1 MTRNGKIARLPQ
13 AVRNTLNQR
22 LGDGEQGKQLVAWLN
37 DLPEVRQVMEA
48 QFQGKPVTEQN
59 LSEWK
64 QGGYLDWLRH
74 QEALVFARTAKEQ
87 AQELAEETGSAPMTD
102 VLSASVALLLAK
114 MIRQLEQTP
123 DATPETRQE
132 VLALIREWTAVRKG
146 DHYAARLKMRQADWD
161 KEQAKIA
168 EEEGKAAEALNK
180 AVLEENSL
188 EGRIA
193 AFDKKY
199 RRIEREV
206 IRETQEIL
214 RHRMAINRLCKALPE
229 AKRDELRD
237 HIDSD
242 IKSRQSRLL
251 EEFTVD
257 LLRDGLISEAE
268 ADAAG
273 FDDDPSESES
283 IRPDPT
289 KKSTDQS
296 EEEPEDDVDL
306 RPKSGTV
313 GESAADPS
321 QKPNEI
327 SHRQQRRKI
336 PCTPQQEAVA

>member
-37 DLPEVRQVMEA
+37 ELPEVRRVMEA

-64 QGGYLDWLRH
+64 QGGYQDWLRH
-74 QEALVFARTAKEQ
+74 QEALEFARTAKEQ
-87 AQELAEETGSAPMTD
+87 AQELAEETGPAPMTD

-146 DHYAARLKMRQADWD
+146 DHHAARLKMRQADWD
-161 KEQAKIA
+161 AVQAKA
-168 EEEGKAAEALNK
+168 AAEA
-180 AVLEENSL
+180 ARVAEEAATAEAYAASD

-199 RRIEREV
+199 NAIENEV
-206 IRETQEIL
+206 LGEACRMVAHRAEI
-214 RHRMAINRLCKALPE
+214 NSVC
-229 AKRDELRD
+229 
-237 HIDSD
+237 
-242 IKSRQSRLL
+242 
-251 EEFTVD
+251 D
-257 LLRDGLISEAE
+257 LLPPEGAKVLRNYILTQVKQRQEAIIANYQDEHAE
-268 ADAAG
+268 AVV
-273 FDDDPSESES
+273 PSYGYESDS

-289 KKSTDQS
+289 EKVADQS

-306 RPKSGTV
+306 RPETGTV
-313 GESAADPS
+313 VESAADPL
-321 QKPNEI
+321 QKPKKI
-327 SHRQQRRKI
+327 SHRQQRHEM
-336 PCTPQQEAVA
+336 PCTEQPEAVA